1 MKKYGI
7 FASICRQV
15 RQEMLCNSIIALGLR
30 FAIAQTFGKQF
41 AGAFYGVLL
50 FRNMMLTIV
59 KQACQ
64 WFASG
69 LPVHSML
76 YAMCQTRHQRRAFY
90 QPLLVDSCVILL
102 CW

>member
-1 MKKYGI
+1 VFIITGRRMKKYGI

-50 FRNMMLTIV
+50 FCNMMLT
-59 KQACQ
+59 
-64 WFASG
+64 
-69 LPVHSML
+69 M
-76 YAMCQTRHQRRAFY
+76 
-90 QPLLVDSCVILL
+90 
-102 CW
+102 